1 MTHDPICR
9 ISKAMR
15 NGECC
20 ADDPLFGYPCDCRL
34 ITEVRQD
41 MLAKCIALC
50 DSHITRIN
58 NEAAS
63 QDYERF
69 ANEFYANADGIEFIV
84 GELRALQEKP

>member
-1 MTHDPICR
+1 MKIGDAYQDGQR
-9 ISKAMR
+9 
-15 NGECC
+15 
-20 ADDPLFGYPCDCRL
+20 
-34 ITEVRQD
+34 D